1 MSLRKPDAPDVKARV
16 AVEIEGNGPGIST
29 GAASVSPP
37 CQATQRSPC
46 AYRSKPK
53 LPGRL

>member
-1 MSLRKPDAPDVKARV
+1 MSLRKLDAPGVKKRV
-16 AVEIEGNGPGIST
+16 IVEIEGNGPGREAT
-29 GAASVSPP
+29 YRPPP

-53 LPGRL
+53 LSGRL